1 MNVENQKKAY
11 EFVKSLHNDTT
22 KTNMEKA
29 QVFNL
34 KMLDWAK
41 REGKNISDSVINCLR
56 ELAVNAIKS
65 ETTKD

>member
-1 MNVENQKKAY
+1 MNVENQRKAY

-41 REGKNISDSVINCLR
+41 REGKNIGDSVINCLR